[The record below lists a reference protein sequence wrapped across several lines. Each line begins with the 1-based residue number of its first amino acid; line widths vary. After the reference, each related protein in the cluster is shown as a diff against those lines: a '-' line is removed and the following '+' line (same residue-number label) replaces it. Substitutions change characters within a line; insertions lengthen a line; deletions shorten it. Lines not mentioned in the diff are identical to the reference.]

1 MNDKNNESNN
11 SELSFKDKI
20 KMFNKPL
27 TTTKKPKNNNNDKNL
42 ISSEKNSQSNQF
54 QNTLQLFNK
63 KNNGINEL
71 SNIDIKNK
79 KNSKIENEKNNI
91 NNKSIEKRT
100 KKNEFLDINNLKET
114 KITPKRNTICANPF
128 TEENSKSKKSIKNE
142 EKLTDKINKFNYA
155 DKNKEQNDSKIN
167 NNNLNKNKINKD
179 IKEISNKFSAKSNN
193 PKKDDK
199 NNKLKKSENISN
211 KNKSGNVI
219 DLRKNILLFDQ
230 ISDINYSH
238 RETISNFSGNRNQQ
252 KKNTDIINKNKEKN
266 KPKTIIN
273 VDFEK
278 LQKKRFSIRLPLGRP
293 LIDLEKIKITPEK
306 KIKENKIK
314 TSSPKFVPNPKKALK
329 NKQINPFINE
339 SEKINQNNSINKIK
353 NVNVKKKV
361 VIKSPNKIETTTKS
375 IEKKTKSN
383 RANTIYVKN
392 NKKEKIQEEILE
404 SIQISSDMKKNSFCK
419 AFVATSIPKK
429 EIKFIEN
436 SEGEKSCC
444 NHEECAQLP
453 AMEPRIIYKYPE
465 KDTKELEI
473 SNVLSFLCFPNN
485 IKICFNSDESKII
498 PSRNYR
504 NCLTSQVGDRYYMM
518 MYHFFV
524 RISKKEFYEKY
535 DIDTLKE
542 KLENIPNIEYI
553 YIPFCICLVSKN
565 SFFFQM
571 NLCLESIFLSLLNPN
586 TKFEE
591 LKEFLSYL
599 INSVPAPY
607 INTSINFAI
616 PNCSHLIELYPCFYQ
631 DIDVY
636 LTTPIQLLDKLKP
649 NNILFLLRLL
659 LLEQKILLVSND
671 YNSLT
676 QVSLNLISLLY
687 PFSWINIYIP
697 VITINLLK
705 YLESFLP
712 FFYGMHKSLYEKEIV
727 KTTIYKSQRDL
738 YIFDI
743 DENTFEI
750 SRNIQSTTK
759 ANVIKYLDRHV
770 PSFPK
775 KIEDLIMNQL
785 AILKSYYKNSVD
797 NRMSF
802 NADKRKDIISNCIK
816 MKEVFIQAFIELFF
830 EYKKYL
836 SIIGDVPIFNTKSF
850 IQDKTESEQIFFK
863 EFTSTQI
870 FQIFIQN
877 SSNYINKINK
887 KYYFDELIK
896 DYLLKRNALDEKAQK
911 NYFII
916 VNNEFENK
924 MRKHLYE
931 NSKIYYVIPSDLKLF
946 EYINDKL
953 KDKRGIYYIEDL
965 KSSLKNEF
973 KYYNLLDP
981 KGKLK
986 TDKKIIY
993 HDFNIFYNQSQDD
1006 IKYYKYFMTKEEK
1019 IEKEELK
1026 IEIKSK
1032 NKNNQEKELPKSS
1045 KNDDINKKEAK
1056 IAEEEI
1062 SEIEKEN
1069 IKDNIDS
1076 KLRKVFR
1083 AEKININ
1090 EDSEVL
1096 LSSMETEFGKNY
1108 FLSLFKL
1115 NNNIK
1120 QVKFI
1125 NEDSFQILF
1134 EVITKSLLK
1143 LSLNNPKDKLFAM
1156 KLLKSFIFYK
1166 KMNEME
1172 EVSLIEKI
1180 VEYFSKKKF
1189 NLFKEEGY
1197 WELWVEEELKENN
1210 SDLFN
1215 KLKVMYEN
1223 KESFYYYID
1232 EEDEKVKEFKNK
1244 GKACVQELI
1253 KILEEVKINKSF
1265 ILSVIEHLCDKFIQ
1279 IDDFRSQMVSEIRGF
1294 GTETLKK

>member
-1 MNDKNNESNN
+1 MNDKSNESNN
-11 SELSFKDKI
+11 AELSFKDKI
-20 KMFNKPL
+20 KMFNKQSGP
-27 TTTKKPKNNNNDKNL
+27 TKKTKDINNDKNL
-42 ISSEKNSQSNQF
+42 ISSVKSSQSNQF

-63 KNNGINEL
+63 KNIGTNEI
-71 SNIDIKNK
+71 SKVDNKSK
-79 KNSKIENEKNNI
+79 KNAKIENEKNNI
-91 NNKSIEKRT
+91 NNKSIGKRT
-100 KKNEFLDINNLKET
+100 KKNEFLDINNFKET
-114 KITPKRNTICANPF
+114 KITPKRNTICVNPF

-142 EKLTDKINKFNYA
+142 EKLTDKINKFTYA
-155 DKNKEQNDSKIN
+155 DKISKEQNDNKSNN
-167 NNNLNKNKINKD
+167 NNNLNKDKNKD
-179 IKEISNKFSAKSNN
+179 IKEISNKFSSKGNN
-193 PKKDDK
+193 QKKEDK
-199 NNKLKKSENISN
+199 NNKLKKSENVSS
-211 KNKSGNVI
+211 KNKSGRVV
-219 DLRKNILLFDQ
+219 DLRENILLFDQ
-230 ISDINYSH
+230 NNDINYNH
-238 RETISNFSGNRNQQ
+238 RETISNFTGNRTQQ
-252 KKNTDIINKNKEKN
+252 KKNTEIINKNKEKN
-266 KPKTIIN
+266 KQKAIIN
-273 VDFEK
+273 IDFDK

-293 LIDLEKIKITPEK
+293 LIDLEKLKISPEK
-306 KIKENKIK
+306 TIKENKIK
-314 TSSPKFVPNPKKALK
+314 TKSPKIADNPKKAIK

-339 SEKINQNNSINKIK
+339 EEKIGQNNNNKNLNIK
-353 NVNVKKKV
+353 PKV
-361 VIKSPNKIETTTKS
+361 VVKSPNKIETKNKSLEKRTKN
-375 IEKKTKSN
+375 N
-383 RANTIYVKN
+383 RANTIFMKN
-392 NKKEKIQEEILE
+392 TRKEKIQEEILE
-404 SIQISSDMKKNSFCK
+404 TIKIPSDIKKNSFCK

-444 NHEECAQLP
+444 NHEECSQLP
-453 AMEPRIIYKYPE
+453 AIEPRIIYKYPE

-485 IKICFNSDESKII
+485 IKICINPDESKII
-498 PSRNYR
+498 PSGNYR

-518 MYHFFV
+518 TYHFFV
-524 RISKKEFYEKY
+524 RITKKEFYEKY
-535 DIDTLKE
+535 DVETLKE
-542 KLENIPNIEYI
+542 RLENIPNIEFI
-553 YIPFCICLVSKN
+553 YIPYCICLVSKY
-565 SFFFQM
+565 SFFWQI
-571 NLCLESIFLSLLNPN
+571 NICLESIFISLKNPA

-591 LKEFLSYL
+591 LKEILSYL
-599 INSVPAPY
+599 INSVPSPY
-607 INTSINFAI
+607 INTSVNFAI

-631 DIDVY
+631 DLDVY

-649 NNILFLLRLL
+649 NNILYLLRLL
-659 LLEQKILLVSND
+659 LMEQKILLISNN

-727 KTTIYKSQRDL
+727 KNTIYTSQKDL

-750 SRNIQSTTK
+750 SRNIYSKTK
-759 ANVIKYLDRHV
+759 VNVIKYLDKNV
-770 PSFPK
+770 PCFPK

-797 NRMSF
+797 VKMSF

-850 IQDKTESEQIFFK
+850 IKDKTESEQVFFK

-896 DYLLKRNALDEKAQK
+896 DYLSKRKALDEKAQK
-911 NYFII
+911 NYYII

-924 MRKHLYE
+924 MKKHLYE
-931 NSKIYYVIPSDLKLF
+931 TSKTYYVFPSDMKLF
-946 EYINDKL
+946 ENINDKL
-953 KDKRGIYYIEDL
+953 KDKKGINFIEDL
-965 KSSLKNEF
+965 KSSLQKEF
-973 KYYNLLDP
+973 KFYNLLDDH
-981 KGKLK
+981 GKLK
-986 TDKKIIY
+986 NDKKIIC
-993 HDFNIFYNQSQDD
+993 HDFTIFDNQGEEN
-1006 IKYYKYFMTKEEK
+1006 IKYYKYFMTEEEK

-1026 IEIKSK
+1026 AEIKAK
-1032 NKNNQEKELPKSS
+1032 NKNNQEKEMPKSN
-1045 KNDDINKKEAK
+1045 NDDIIKKESQVT
-1056 IAEEEI
+1056 EEEEM
-1062 SEIEKEN
+1062 SETEKEN

-1090 EDSEVL
+1090 DDSNVL

-1108 FLSLFKL
+1108 FLSLFRL

-1134 EVITKSLLK
+1134 QVIMKSLQK

-1156 KLLKSFIFYK
+1156 KLMKSFSFYK
-1166 KMNEME
+1166 KMDEKE

-1180 VEYFSKKKF
+1180 VEYFSKKNF
-1189 NLFKEEGY
+1189 NLFKDEGY

-1215 KLKVMYEN
+1215 KLKNIYEN
-1223 KESFYYYID
+1223 KESFLYYID

-1244 GKACVQELI
+1244 GKTCIQELV
-1253 KILEEVKINKSF
+1253 KILEQVKINKSF
-1265 ILSVIEHLCDKFIQ
+1265 ILSVIEHLCDKFIN
-1279 IDDFRSQMVSEIRGF
+1279 IDEFRSQIVSEIRGF
-1294 GTETLKK
+1294 GIESMKE